1 MNHYTDRL
9 HAAIANRKTPALVG
23 LDPRL
28 DQLPDSI
35 VAAARNRTS
44 TDTAAAA
51 SAFDEFCSRIID
63 VVAPL
68 VPAVKPQAA
77 FFEQF
82 GPAGCQALQTVM
94 RKARDA
100 GLIVICDAKRGD
112 IGSTAEAYANAYLAG
127 TDPDAAIWAADALT
141 VNPYLGKD
149 TLEPFVRVATERGA
163 GLYVLVRTSNPGAS
177 TFQDRETDGQ
187 KLYQRVAEVV
197 ESFNVEATG
206 DSGYGPIGAV
216 VGATYPAELTELR
229 AAMPKTP
236 LLVPGFGSQ
245 GAGASEV
252 AGGFDTNGFGALI
265 NSSRGINFAFRNKK
279 YSDQFAPD
287 EWEQAVEAAT
297 HDMIR
302 ELAESTPAG
311 NLQS

>member
-9 HAAIANRKTPALVG
+9 HATIADRKTPALVG

-28 DQLPDSI
+28 DQLPASI
-35 VAAARNRTS
+35 VAAARDRTS
-44 TDTAAAA
+44 NETDAAA

-63 VVAPL
+63 IVAPL

-77 FFEQF
+77 FFEQY
-82 GPAGCQALQTVM
+82 GPAGCQALQTVI
-94 RKARDA
+94 RKARKA

-127 TDPDAAIWAADALT
+127 VDPDAAIWAADALT

-177 TFQDRETDGQ
+177 TFQDRETKGQ
-187 KLYQRVAEVV
+187 KLYQRVSDVV
-197 ESFNVEATG
+197 ESFNIGSEG
-206 DSGYGPIGAV
+206 DCGYGPIGAV
-216 VGATYPAELTELR
+216 AGATYPAELTELR

-252 AGGFDTNGFGALI
+252 AGGFDPHGFGALI
-265 NSSRGINFAFRNKK
+265 NSSRGINFAYNKAP
-279 YSDQFAPD
+279 YNEQFGPD
-287 EWEQAVEAAT
+287 HWEQAVEAAT
-297 HDMIR
+297 QDMID
-302 ELAESTPAG
+302 ELAASTPASE
-311 NLQS
+311 LQS

>member
-1 MNHYTDRL
+1 MNDYSDRL
-9 HAAIANRKTPALVG
+9 NVAIADRRTPALVG

-28 DQLPDSI
+28 DQLPEAI
-35 VAAARNRTS
+35 VSAARSRTS
-44 TDTAAAA
+44 NEVDAAA

-63 VVAPL
+63 VVASL

-77 FFEQF
+77 FFEQY

-94 RKARDA
+94 RKARNA

-127 TDPDAAIWAADALT
+127 ADPDAAVWAADALT

-149 TLEPFVRVATERGA
+149 TLEPFVRVAIERGA
-163 GLYVLVRTSNPGAS
+163 GLYVLVRTSNPGAT
-177 TFQDRETDGQ
+177 TFQDRESDGK
-187 KLYQRVAEVV
+187 KLYQHVAAVV
-197 ESFNVEATG
+197 ESFNVESTREC
-206 DSGYGPIGAV
+206 GYGSIGAV

-229 AAMPKTP
+229 AAMPTTP
-236 LLVPGFGSQ
+236 LLVPGYGSQ
-245 GAGASEV
+245 GAGAAEV
-252 AGGFDTNGFGALI
+252 AGGFDARGFGALI
-265 NSSRGINFAFRNKK
+265 NSSRGINFAYRNAP
-279 YSDQFAPD
+279 YREQFSPA

-302 ELAESTPAG
+302 ELADNTPAG
-311 NLQS
+311 QLQT